1 MLILDT
7 HALYWWVNRTP
18 GKLGQQQIDAI
29 ETAES
34 LAVSAMTCWEM
45 AWLVKHGRIVLQ
57 LPVSDWLDQVEANGV
72 AIRYQ
77 DQLPSALSY
86 CPNITK
92 TRLIASLL
100 PRLLNIMRICLVL
113 MGDFWII
120 RGWLDC
126 RVVNTIFR
134 SRNIHG

>member
-18 GKLGQQQIDAI
+18 DKLGQQQMDAI

-57 LPVSDWLDQVEANGV
+57 LPVSEWLDQIEANGV
-72 AIRYQ
+72 AIIPVSRSIAERAVT
-77 DQLPSALSY
+77 LPEHHKDPVDRIIIATAVEHQAKLLSVDGRFPDYHELTAL
-86 CPNITK
+86 
-92 TRLIASLL
+92 
-100 PRLLNIMRICLVL
+100 LV
-113 MGDFWII
+113 
-120 RGWLDC
+120 
-126 RVVNTIFR
+126 
-134 SRNIHG
+134 

>member
-18 GKLGQQQIDAI
+18 DKLGQQRIDAI

-45 AWLVKHGRIVLQ
+45 AWLVKHGRIILQ

-72 AIRYQ
+72 AIIPASR
-77 DQLPSALSY
+77 S
-86 CPNITK
+86 
-92 TRLIASLL
+92 IAERAVLL
-100 PRLLNIMRICLVL
+100 PEHHKDPVDRIIIAAAVEHQAQLVSVDGRFPDYRELAGLLVQ
-113 MGDFWII
+113 G
-120 RGWLDC
+120 
-126 RVVNTIFR
+126 
-134 SRNIHG
+134 

>member
-45 AWLVKHGRIVLQ
+45 AWLVRHGRIVLK
-57 LPVSDWLDQVEANGV
+57 LPVTDWLNQVEAIGS
-72 AIRYQ
+72 IFQSRYE
-77 DQLPSALSY
+77 PEGGLS
-86 CPNITK
+86 
-92 TRLIASLL
+92 R
-100 PRLLNIMRICLVL
+100 
-113 MGDFWII
+113 
-120 RGWLDC
+120 
-126 RVVNTIFR
+126 
-134 SRNIHG
+134 